1 MAGKIKSKGGMAG
14 GKKTKGGMAGGKKT
28 KMGMRG
34 GMKTKMGMAG
44 GRQAKMVESGV
55 ESNKEFVKRTFGVGG
70 NTRMTNDKPME
81 NQGEAAEKPKV
92 ALKVARKV
100 VRSLNN

>member
-1 MAGKIKSKGGMAG
+1 MGYKGGKNTM
-14 GKKTKGGMAGGKKT
+14 KT

-44 GRQAKMVESGV
+44 GRQPKATEMGA
-55 ESNKEFVKRTFGVGG
+55 ESNKQYVKRMFSMGM

-81 NQGEAAEKPKV
+81 NRGYAAGKKV
-92 ALKVARKV
+92 MM
-100 VRSLNN
+100 RSKMSTKGGKKGGKKS